1 MSRVY
6 RTSKPD
12 HSVVPRAHT
21 DAHQR
26 YRTYGA
32 VRSDQSEREA
42 RLRKVVA
49 IVKLAGIGVI
59 GAVCFYGVGL
69 ASAVLP

>member
-26 YRTYGA
+26 YRTYG
-32 VRSDQSEREA
+32 
-42 RLRKVVA
+42 K
-49 IVKLAGIGVI
+49 IVPMDRPDGEPSLFVGFLAATGGLGGIALFFLI
-59 GAVCFYGVGL
+59 WEIFA
-69 ASAVLP
+69 